1 LVQAL
6 AYGCAES
13 TRYRHYPG
21 KEIQMTNTR
30 MPRTQIANH
39 CNRNQALPRRQ
50 SAKPSIASRETTST
64 PVKGAIS
71 LLQEFVQSST
81 KLHLPSNHSVL
92 QWKFDTRMADE
103 ATLQFRATVAFLL
116 EGVPHHAA
124 GSWHPSKKMAQR
136 DAAER
141 SLQLFVHRWGEEQR
155 KDRKEPAPVSWE
167 VGLAEEV
174 QLLYSYSRTCD
185 IVSGDWL
192 PKIETCRLDDG
203 SDFWQA
209 HIELQIMGVPHRFK
223 AAPMESEEAATIDVA
238 KRVLW
243 YLKCPGFDDVFE
255 LDPND
260 PALLSLKIPPPAE
273 NWAAPGAPAA
283 DAAEVAEKKTAVM
296 RVQNRLQ
303 QTFSRRLRPGQ
314 SVWEWSYETDPKD
327 EDWPPLYRAT
337 VQILVV
343 SKSFTGEWLR
353 GQREAQISAITDV
366 MQFLD
371 TYDESDTTLCGSL

>member
-1 LVQAL
+1 MLRTP
-6 AYGCAES
+6 AES
-13 TRYRHYPG
+13 QQARG
-21 KEIQMTNTR
+21 R
-30 MPRTQIANH
+30 MQ
-39 CNRNQALPRRQ
+39 PRRQ
-50 SAKPSIASRETTST
+50 SAKQSIAGRKSNDCITGA

-103 ATLQFRATVAFLL
+103 ATLQFRATVSFLL

-141 SLQLFVHRWGEEQR
+141 SLQLFVRKWGEEDR
-155 KDRKEPAPVSWE
+155 KDRKEPAPDSDE
-167 VGLAEEV
+167 EGLADEV
-174 QLLYSYSRTCD
+174 QLLHAYSRTLDVCGD
-185 IVSGDWL
+185 SVPQFEVSRS
-192 PKIETCRLDDG
+192 EDG
-203 SDFWQA
+203 SGFWQT
-209 HIELQIMGVPHRFK
+209 HIELQIMGVPHRFLG
-223 AAPMESEEAATIDVA
+223 ASMAMEEAATVDCA

-255 LDPND
+255 LDPKD

-314 SVWEWSYETDPKD
+314 SVWEWTYETDPKD

-343 SKSFTGEWLR
+343 GKSFTGEWLR
-353 GQREAQISAITDV
+353 GQREAQISAIADV

-371 TYDESDTTLCGSL
+371 VYEEGDTTLCVSE

>member
-1 LVQAL
+1 
-6 AYGCAES
+6 
-13 TRYRHYPG
+13 
-21 KEIQMTNTR
+21 MT
-30 MPRTQIANH
+30 MPRSPVESQ
-39 CNRNQALPRRQ
+39 QARGRMVPRRQ
-50 SAKPSIASRETTST
+50 PVKPSTAGPKGSEVATSA

-71 LLQEFVQSST
+71 LLQEFVQSSA

-141 SLQLFVHRWGEEQR
+141 SLQLFVRRWGEEQR
-155 KDRKEPAPVSWE
+155 RKQKEPIPHSDDD
-167 VGLAEEV
+167 GLPEEM
-174 QLLYSYSRTCD
+174 QFLYAYSRGSGVCGATTPRVE
-185 IVSGDWL
+185 VSRQGDGGGL
-192 PKIETCRLDDG
+192 
-203 SDFWQA
+203 WQA
-209 HIELQIMGVPHRFK
+209 HVEIEIMGVPHRFK
-223 AAPMESEEAATIDVA
+223 GAAMASEEAANIDAA

-243 YLKCPGFDDVFE
+243 YLKRPGFEDVFE
-255 LDPND
+255 LDPKD
-260 PALLSLKIPPPAE
+260 PALLSLKIPPPAG

-283 DAAEVAEKKTAVM
+283 DVAEVAEKKTAVM

-343 SKSFTGEWLR
+343 GKSFTGEWLR
-353 GQREAQISAITDV
+353 GQREAQISAIGDV
-366 MQFLD
+366 MHFLD
-371 TYDESDTTLCGSL
+371 TYEEGDPTLYGSP

>member
-1 LVQAL
+1 MPWAPLETQAR
-6 AYGCAES
+6 S
-13 TRYRHYPG
+13 
-21 KEIQMTNTR
+21 I
-30 MPRTQIANH
+30 PRGV
-39 CNRNQALPRRQ
+39 LPRIQ
-50 SAKPSIASRETTST
+50 SAKQSMVCRKSNEVVTGG

-141 SLQLFVHRWGEEQR
+141 SLQLFMRRWSEEQS
-155 KDRKEPAPVSWE
+155 KDRKEPAPDSDDKS
-167 VGLAEEV
+167 LAEEV
-174 QLLYSYSRTCD
+174 QLLYAYSRNSGLCGATPPQ
-185 IVSGDWL
+185 IEVSH
-192 PKIETCRLDDG
+192 PEDG
-203 SDFWQA
+203 SGLWQA
-209 HIELQIMGVPHRFK
+209 HVELEIMGVPHRFK
-223 AAPMESEEAATIDVA
+223 GAAMASAEDANIDAA

-243 YLKCPGFDDVFE
+243 YLKIPGFEDVFE
-255 LDPND
+255 LDLKD

-314 SVWEWSYETDPKD
+314 SVWEWTYETDPKD
-327 EDWPPLYRAT
+327 ADWSPLYRAT

-343 SKSFTGEWLR
+343 GKSFTGEWVR
-353 GQREAQISAITDV
+353 GQREAQISTIGDV
-366 MQFLD
+366 MLFLD
-371 TYDESDTTLCGSL
+371 ACEEGDTTLCGSP